1 MKNSK
6 GTSEDCRLTGLPL
19 WISRRLRAGSS
30 SGTTGTVIA
39 VTGVA
44 LALIVMEFTLA
55 VVNGFKHGIIE
66 RLEGFEA
73 QMTVEPAYDP
83 YSGASAPFIE
93 YNPELESAILQ
104 ILPETDIRQAIHQ
117 PGILKTDN
125 DFQGVIF
132 MSKEGDMKFER
143 SLVTSG
149 EWPDFTA
156 DSTANTLCLPGTLAR
171 MLNLTVGSRIYAT
184 FIIDGAV
191 KVRRLTVGTIF
202 ESNFADYDRS
212 VAYVSP
218 TLLRSVTG
226 MPENG
231 CTRVEIRGL
240 NDDNIRDAQ
249 NALQNRLID
258 GVNSGQL
265 PGLYPVRSIEE
276 TGAVYLNWL
285 ALLDTNVLV
294 IFILMLAV
302 SGFTL
307 ISSLFIL
314 ILEHVSTIG
323 LLRALGAGRTL
334 IRNIFLNTG
343 LRLVITGMIAGNIIA
358 IPLLLLQQYYKI
370 LPLDPQMYYLS
381 SVPVEIN
388 VLWFILLNAGV
399 ILVSGSILLIPSR
412 AAVNMAP
419 VSALNYE

>member
-1 MKNSK
+1 MKNST
-6 GTSEDCRLTGLPL
+6 GTSGVSRLNSLPL

-44 LALIVMEFTLA
+44 LAIIVMEFTLA
-55 VVNGFKHGIIE
+55 VVNGFKHGIVE

-73 QMTVEPAYDP
+73 QITIDPAYDP
-83 YSGASAPFIE
+83 YTGNTAPFLE
-93 YNPELESAILQ
+93 FSPELEAAIGQ
-104 ILPETDIRQAIHQ
+104 ALPEAQSQPAIHQ
-117 PGILKTDN
+117 PGILKTDT

-132 MSKEGDMKFER
+132 MAKEGDMSFER
-143 SLVTSG
+143 SMVTTG
-149 EWPDFTA
+149 AWPDYSA
-156 DSTANTLCLPGTLAR
+156 DSTANTLCVPAALAR
-171 MLNLTVGSRIYAT
+171 MLNLNVGSRLFAT

-191 KVRRLTVGTIF
+191 KMRRLNVAAIF

-212 VAYVSP
+212 VVYVSP
-218 TLLRSVTG
+218 ALLRSVTG
-226 MPENG
+226 LPENG

-240 NDDNIRDAQ
+240 ADKDITSAQ
-249 NALQNRLID
+249 NVLQNRLID
-258 GVNSGQL
+258 GVNSGEL
-265 PGLYPVRSIEE
+265 PGLYPVRSINE
-276 TGAVYLNWL
+276 TGAVYMNWL
-285 ALLDTNVLV
+285 ALLDTNVVV

-307 ISSLFIL
+307 VSSLFIL

-323 LLRALGAGRTL
+323 VLRALGAGRPL

-343 LRLVITGMIAGNIIA
+343 LRLVLSGMLAGNIIA
-358 IPLLLLQQYYKI
+358 IPLLLIQQYYKI

-388 VLWFILLNAGV
+388 VVWFILLNIGV
-399 ILVSGSILLIPSR
+399 IIISALVLLIPSR
-412 AAVNMAP
+412 TAVSMAP